1 MVKNEIK
8 VYVPIVWVEVLR
20 SFLDEQNKT
29 VYNNEYLLWDGE
41 LMDFAEKRATKTDIF
56 FPRYD
61 KFVPTRKIGEF
72 GLQGKPKHVEK
83 EVVEVKP
90 FIRTPI
96 SRFNIYLIGTKTRI
110 SRIVTGS
117 FTGLID
123 NKNKNE
129 NLHRQGTKPN
139 SNK

>member
-20 SFLDEQNKT
+20 SFLDEKNKT
-29 VYNNEYLLWDGE
+29 VYDNEYLLWDGE
-41 LMDFAEKRATKTDIF
+41 LMEFAEKRAAKDDIF

-61 KFVPTRKIGEF
+61 KFVPTRKMGEF

-83 EVVEVKP
+83 EKEEVKP
-90 FIRTPI
+90 FIRTPVE
-96 SRFNIYLIGTKTRI
+96 RFNIYLICTRTKI
-110 SRIVTGS
+110 SKIVTGS

-123 NKNKNE
+123 KNKN
-129 NLHRQGTKPN
+129 NIL
-139 SNK
+139 